1 MSKKRP
7 DLVDAEVGRRIR
19 AQRLLSGMSQSELG
33 RQIGVT
39 FQQVQKYENGLNR
52 VGAGR
57 LTKIAKVLGTP
68 VGAFFGAPSDEA
80 GGETGLGS
88 PLDLLAV
95 PGAVRLVQAFGTIP
109 APDTRRAIVELVEQI
124 AASGDGNDSGDD
136 DRLS

>member
-57 LTKIAKVLGTP
+57 LTKIAKVLGTQ
-68 VGAFFGAPSDEA
+68 VGAFFGGLSEA
-80 GGETGLGS
+80 ESGAEASLGS

-95 PGAVRLVQAFGTIP
+95 PGAVRLVQAYGTIP

-124 AASGDGNDSGDD
+124 AAGAEGGDD